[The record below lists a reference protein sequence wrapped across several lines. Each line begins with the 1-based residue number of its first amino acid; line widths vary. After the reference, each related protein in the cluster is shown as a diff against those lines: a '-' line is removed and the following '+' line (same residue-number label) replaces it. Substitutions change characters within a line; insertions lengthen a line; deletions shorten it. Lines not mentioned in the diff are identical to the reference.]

1 MNRRFLLSTVA
12 GVILAS
18 TAHAQSAGVAPSA
31 QTKAQSQASSAP
43 IEEIVVT
50 AQKREEKL
58 QRVPIAITTLTGNAL
73 TEQGVNQ
80 PVDLVALVP
89 GLAISSGNGPVTQIY
104 IRGVGTSTANL
115 FGDNAVAFNV
125 DGIVL
130 ARDTGLENQ
139 FYDVA
144 RVEVLKGPQGTL
156 YGRNA
161 TGGAINVITNK
172 PVLGDYQ
179 GNIAAEVGNYGLLDE
194 NLMVNVP
201 VTDKFAFRIAG
212 RLMSRDGY
220 FSDGYDDD
228 KSGAVR
234 FRALYQANDDLSIL
248 LNADYSAQN
257 EKGASGVLSP
267 FLNSSNPWL
276 GGSTSQEQAV
286 FKTLAKPLP
295 LAPQGSDGFDKTR
308 NIGVSAEI
316 NWDTSFGTVT
326 ILPAYRILHD
336 AFRDYVPGFLNDYV
350 ETDAQESLEAR
361 LASDDTEAFS
371 YVVGAFLLHDNRT
384 ANQYVNQTI
393 TASQTNITSLPD
405 DSEAVFG
412 QAKYKLTD
420 VLRLTAGVRY
430 TRETK
435 SETASSLNPTTLV
448 LTPYLGNESFNN
460 VSWKAGVEYD
470 LTPSSLLYANVG
482 TGFKAG
488 GFFSSPAPYNT
499 YQPEKITA
507 YTIGSKNTFL
517 DGHLRLN
524 GEAFYWDY
532 KNHQESHLGISPTG
546 AIVYQTQNVGHATMK
561 GAELETDYAVW
572 DMGELTTRIQY
583 LDAQFDTFGYT
594 EAAPALPPSSGC
606 ALTLLSKGVYNVN
619 CNGKP
624 AIRSPRWSGNVG
636 FRQGFDLGN
645 LGHLNANVD
654 VEFSGSSFQGIDYV
668 AAEHQGDYALVDLNF
683 DYTPP
688 GGHWKV
694 SAWVR
699 NIGNTAVINGVNQQL
714 FAPSIVLVDLRP
726 PRTFGGRLSYD
737 F

>member
-1 MNRRFLLSTVA
+1 
-12 GVILAS
+12 
-18 TAHAQSAGVAPSA
+18 
-31 QTKAQSQASSAP
+31 
-43 IEEIVVT
+43 
-50 AQKREEKL
+50 
-58 QRVPIAITTLTGNAL
+58 
-73 TEQGVNQ
+73 
-80 PVDLVALVP
+80 
-89 GLAISSGNGPVTQIY
+89 
-104 IRGVGTSTANL
+104 
-115 FGDNAVAFNV
+115 
-125 DGIVL
+125 
-130 ARDTGLENQ
+130 
-139 FYDVA
+139 
-144 RVEVLKGPQGTL
+144 
-156 YGRNA
+156 
-161 TGGAINVITNK
+161 
-172 PVLGDYQ
+172 
-179 GNIAAEVGNYGLLDE
+179 
-194 NLMVNVP
+194 MVNVP
-201 VTDKFAFRIAG
+201 VTDQFAFRIAG

-220 FSDGYDDD
+220 FTDGYDDD

-248 LNADYSAQN
+248 LNADYSAQS

-267 FLNSSNPWL
+267 FVDSSNPWL
-276 GGSTSQEQAV
+276 GGSTPQEQAV

-295 LAPQGSDGFDKTR
+295 LAPEASDGFDKTR

-316 NWDTSFGTVT
+316 NWDTALGTVT
-326 ILPAYRILHD
+326 ILPAYRTLHD

-361 LASDDTEAFS
+361 LASDDTQPFS
-371 YVVGAFLLHDNRT
+371 YVVGAFLFHDNRT
-384 ANQYVNQTI
+384 ANQYVYQTI
-393 TASQTNITSLPD
+393 TSSQTDITNLPD

-420 VLRLTAGVRY
+420 TLRLTAGLRY

-435 SETASSLNPTTLV
+435 SETASSLNPATLV
-448 LTPYLGNESFNN
+448 VTPYLGSESFNN

-499 YQPEKITA
+499 YEPEKITA

-532 KNHQESHLGISPTG
+532 RNHQESHLGISPTG
-546 AIVYQTQNVGHATMK
+546 AIVFQTQNVGHATMK
-561 GAELETDYAVW
+561 GGELESDYAVW
-572 DMGELTTRIQY
+572 HMGELTTRIQY

-594 EAAPALPPSSGC
+594 AAAPALPPKSGC
-606 ALTLLSKGVYNVN
+606 ALTLISKGVYNVN

-624 AIRSPRWSGNVG
+624 AIRSPRWSGNIG

-645 LGHLNANVD
+645 LGHLTANVD
-654 VEFSGSSFQGIDYV
+654 AELSGSSFQGIDYI
-668 AAEHQGDYALVDLNF
+668 AAEHQGDYALIDLNF
-683 DYTPP
+683 DYSPP
-688 GGHWKV
+688 GGHWQL

-699 NIGNTAVINGVNQQL
+699 NIGNTAVINGVNQQI

-726 PRTFGGRLSYD
+726 PRTFGARLSYD